1 MGEQPR
7 RLWPHVPDD
16 AALTV
21 ARMSVI
27 AGASGA
33 TLGAV
38 RGVLFGSTV
47 APTLLAGELARSW
60 FMLSLGFFALREY
73 AILPHARE
81 YYPKII
87 GSGHTHHL
95 LPSMLAGGTLGAAF
109 SAVQRRR
116 IAGGT
121 WTIGLMCTGMQLLAN
136 EARIIGKR
144 LSRKSEASE
153 AQQAPPPPPKPAPAP
168 APAPPKDAEQK
179 STISAVLSFLARN
192 SPVQQLSDAEY
203 IDRLRKRES
212 ELVHDLAVIERD
224 LAYYRAQL
232 PR

>member
-7 RLWPHVPDD
+7 PLWTHVPDD

-27 AGASGA
+27 AGVSGA

-73 AILPHARE
+73 AVLPYARE
-81 YYPKII
+81 YYPSII

-109 SAVQRRR
+109 SALQRRR
-116 IAGGT
+116 LAGGT

-136 EARIIGKR
+136 ETRIIGKR
-144 LSRKSEASE
+144 LSQKGEA
-153 AQQAPPPPPKPAPAP
+153 ADTQPAPVPAP
-168 APAPPKDAEQK
+168 QSAPAPPKDAEK
-179 STISAVLSFLARN
+179 STISLVLSFLARN

-203 IDRLRKRES
+203 IERLRKRES
-212 ELVHDLAVIERD
+212 ELVRELVVIERD
-224 LAYYRAQL
+224 LAYYRSQL